1 MDNIY
6 NYSSNNA
13 NYDTDFGN
21 LREGCIFPS
30 YDVQSRNIKYGYNM
44 KLYNGDY
51 AKNKLLVAM
60 VDGQPQP
67 INYKVLPTFKFE
79 TVINKLDS
87 LMFGNE
93 AIITTGDLERDK
105 AVRRLVDRTHWLKGV
120 REAVKLAEIYGDSY
134 IKTGRFG
141 VSAFSPKYAY
151 KVIDISDKT
160 KVVGY
165 VLHEILYDT
174 RKSMYGVDYTPSHIR
189 ILISCK
195 GFDYER
201 VFEYNGDNLRGTL
214 GKPVRYKYKDRWIPR
229 KGRYYWT
236 GIDDCETVQCLSV
249 NTTKTQGV
257 YGTSALQPIAPIVF
271 AIENRLSTEN
281 YVVDN
286 HGKPLMLVSQ
296 QLMGTNENTG
306 EYYLKVIDN
315 KYIINKGLEDN
326 KPEYLTWDGK
336 LENSKTIRD
345 DLLEEFYSL
354 TEMGKTF
361 LSGEYKG
368 NISEESL
375 NNLIKGAI
383 DRGVRDLNDLW
394 YDIVRSLYML
404 CRLNNID
411 VNIEDININF
421 NIGRVDD
428 TKQISEI
435 CETLDKMKLFSK
447 ETLLNKFWGYSS
459 EDAQAEFERIAKEQ
473 IGGTCNESDGLA

>member
-1 MDNIY
+1 M
-6 NYSSNNA
+6 
-13 NYDTDFGN
+13 
-21 LREGCIFPS
+21 
-30 YDVQSRNIKYGYNM
+30 
-44 KLYNGDY
+44 
-51 AKNKLLVAM
+51 
-60 VDGQPQP
+60 
-67 INYKVLPTFKFE
+67 
-79 TVINKLDS
+79 
-87 LMFGNE
+87 
-93 AIITTGDLERDK
+93 
-105 AVRRLVDRTHWLKGV
+105 
-120 REAVKLAEIYGDSY
+120 
-134 IKTGRFG
+134 
-141 VSAFSPKYAY
+141 
-151 KVIDISDKT
+151 
-160 KVVGY
+160 
-165 VLHEILYDT
+165 
-174 RKSMYGVDYTPSHIR
+174 
-189 ILISCK
+189 
-195 GFDYER
+195 
-201 VFEYNGDNLRGTL
+201 
-214 GKPVRYKYKDRWIPR
+214 
-229 KGRYYWT
+229 
-236 GIDDCETVQCLSV
+236 
-249 NTTKTQGV
+249 
-257 YGTSALQPIAPIVF
+257 
-271 AIENRLSTEN
+271 
-281 YVVDN
+281 
-286 HGKPLMLVSQ
+286 
-296 QLMGTNENTG
+296 
-306 EYYLKVIDN
+306 
-315 KYIINKGLEDN
+315 
-326 KPEYLTWDGK
+326 TWDGK

>member
-1 MDNIY
+1 
-6 NYSSNNA
+6 
-13 NYDTDFGN
+13 
-21 LREGCIFPS
+21 
-30 YDVQSRNIKYGYNM
+30 M
-44 KLYNGDY
+44 KKFLTVL
-51 AKNKLLVAM
+51 AIALIAM
-60 VDGQPQP
+60 
-67 INYKVLPTFKFE
+67 T
-79 TVINKLDS
+79 
-87 LMFGNE
+87 
-93 AIITTGDLERDK
+93 
-105 AVRRLVDRTHWLKGV
+105 AVF
-120 REAVKLAEIYGDSY
+120 A
-134 IKTGRFG
+134 
-141 VSAFSPKYAY
+141 
-151 KVIDISDKT
+151 T
-160 KVVGY
+160 K
-165 VLHEILYDT
+165 
-174 RKSMYGVDYTPSHIR
+174 
-189 ILISCK
+189 
-195 GFDYER
+195 
-201 VFEYNGDNLRGTL
+201 YNGDNLRGTL

-271 AIENRLSTEN
+271 TIENRLSTEN

-315 KYIINKGLEDN
+315 KYIINKGLDDN

-428 TKQISEI
+428 TKQLSEI
-435 CETLDKMKLFSK
+435 CETLDRVKLFSK